1 VRASCELTSIQP
13 LEFIALRQD
22 VLDSSGME
30 RKEAAASLRIPA
42 PERRSVRSP
51 AWTYPPPG
59 SWKCILSSPIASI
72 PLKNQSLTAAALS

>member
-1 VRASCELTSIQP
+1 VRASGELTSIQP

-30 RKEAAASLRIPA
+30 RKQAAPSLRIPA

-59 SWKCILSSPIASI
+59 SWKGSYPSRSPRFRFKIN
-72 PLKNQSLTAAALS
+72 P